1 MKKFGDYVCNH
12 KTLILIITMILFAL
26 SLIGIKIT
34 KTNYDILV
42 YLPKDIETVKGQD
55 ILTED
60 FNMGSFSI
68 ITINNMSS
76 NDILNLE
83 DKIRDVDGVNKVA
96 SLYDAIGTDVPK
108 EYLPSDIVSKISTDN
123 DDVLLVTFNGSTSSD
138 STIKAVNDIR
148 NITNDKEFVKVEI
161 ISRYMDYVIDLN
173 TGNTIYGDDTRRI
186 EKRNILMFEKKIDAK
201 DTDIIRKCPGCGAS
215 MSVNTS
221 GKCEYCGTIFNQ
233 EDYDYVLVEL
243 NVS

>member
-1 MKKFGDYVCNH
+1 MNNFNEAMFKTKVDNIFVKLYSAEMKQD
-12 KTLILIITMILFAL
+12 L
-26 SLIGIKIT
+26 S
-34 KTNYDILV
+34 
-42 YLPKDIETVKGQD
+42 
-55 ILTED
+55 
-60 FNMGSFSI
+60 
-68 ITINNMSS
+68 
-76 NDILNLE
+76 
-83 DKIRDVDGVNKVA
+83 DV
-96 SLYDAIGTDVPK
+96 LHFI
-108 EYLPSDIVSKISTDN
+108 N
-123 DDVLLVTFNGSTSSD
+123 DDVRNVFQNRIDKNKKLNRRQIYDEINVKNTNIID
-138 STIKAVNDIR
+138 R
-148 NITNDKEFVKVEI
+148 NITNNKEFVKVEI

>member
-12 KTLILIITMILFAL
+12 KTLILIITTILFAL
-26 SLIGIKIT
+26 SLIGIKVT

-83 DKIRDVDGVNKVA
+83 DKIRDVDGVNKVV
-96 SLYDAIGTDVPK
+96 SLYDAIGTDIPK

-123 DDVLLVTFNGSTSSD
+123 DDVLLVTFSGSTSSD

-148 NITNDKEFVKVEI
+148 NITNDKVKMGGMSSMVVDTMNLSDKEI
-161 ISRYMDYVIDLN
+161 TIYVIIAVTLCLIVLELALDSYLIPILLL
-173 TGNTIYGDDTRRI
+173 GNIGISIIFNLGTNVFLGDI
-186 EKRNILMFEKKIDAK
+186 
-201 DTDIIRKCPGCGAS
+201 
-215 MSVNTS
+215 SVNL
-221 GKCEYCGTIFNQ
+221 CLPINIP
-233 EDYDYVLVEL
+233 LI
-243 NVS
+243 

>member
-1 MKKFGDYVCNH
+1 MNNFNEAMFKTKVDNIFVKLYSAEMKQD
-12 KTLILIITMILFAL
+12 L
-26 SLIGIKIT
+26 S
-34 KTNYDILV
+34 
-42 YLPKDIETVKGQD
+42 
-55 ILTED
+55 
-60 FNMGSFSI
+60 
-68 ITINNMSS
+68 
-76 NDILNLE
+76 
-83 DKIRDVDGVNKVA
+83 DV
-96 SLYDAIGTDVPK
+96 LHFI
-108 EYLPSDIVSKISTDN
+108 N
-123 DDVLLVTFNGSTSSD
+123 DDVRNVFQNRIDKNKKLNRRQIYDEINVKNTNIID
-138 STIKAVNDIR
+138 R

-201 DTDIIRKCPGCGAS
+201 DSDIIRKCPGCGAS